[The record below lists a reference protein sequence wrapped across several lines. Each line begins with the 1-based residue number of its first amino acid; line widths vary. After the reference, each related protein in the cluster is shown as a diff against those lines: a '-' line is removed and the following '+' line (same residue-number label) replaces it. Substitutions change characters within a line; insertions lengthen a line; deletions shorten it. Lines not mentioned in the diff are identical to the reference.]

1 MLKKATKIYIKTKQ
15 QKYLLCIW
23 VVIIKMLQVF
33 VLFFQKFTYETY
45 VLGQEIKFDLFFLIK
60 DFNKN
65 LLNTRN

>member
-23 VVIIKMLQVF
+23 VVIIKMFQVF
-33 VLFFQKFTYETY
+33 LFFQKFTYETY

>member
-45 VLGQEIKFDLFFLIK
+45 VLGQEIKFHLIFSK
-60 DFNKN
+60 WY
-65 LLNTRN
+65 